1 MIIFFILVAVVSL
14 CGIKQREMDLASWNQ
29 TYLSKDSTNAIK
41 GIFILLVF
49 IRHANQY
56 VSQAGYE
63 YASIGDRMFLMV
75 DGLLAQLIVVM
86 FLFFSGYGIMCSIN
100 HGGQNYIRSI
110 PKRRLLNTLINFDV
124 AVLFYVGIAYVV
136 NDSLVL
142 KQVLLSLVGW
152 DSVGNS
158 NWYICVILICYL
170 STYISFLIVKSI
182 RNNKKNTIAILFIY
196 IILAITTYLFILAG
210 KTTNWY
216 DTMWVYPLGMLFAL
230 YRTPFEHCVS
240 NRINWCV
247 LFFTSV
253 VLFVI
258 LH

>member
-1 MIIFFILVAVVSL
+1 MYLPSL
-14 CGIKQREMDLASWNQ
+14 I

-170 STYISFLIVKSI
+170 STYISFLI
-182 RNNKKNTIAILFIY
+182 
-196 IILAITTYLFILAG
+196 AITI
-210 KTTNWY
+210 KSVW
-216 DTMWVYPLGMLFAL
+216 LGCNSNLIVL
-230 YRTPFEHCVS
+230 LSKPFSIVSGSSRNFVS
-240 NRINWCV
+240 NF
-247 LFFTSV
+247 LAT
-253 VLFVI
+253 
-258 LH
+258 